1 MNVVSRFAFFFDSS
15 SCSGCKA
22 CQMACKDK
30 NDLGPGILWRKVYEI
45 TGGGW
50 RKEGEVWIP
59 GVYAYNI
66 SLACNHCEDPACRRS
81 CPTKAIVKGPDGV
94 VVLNSRACI
103 GCRYCEWS
111 CPYGAPR
118 YDGKMGVMGKCDFC
132 FDLVEKGEKPACVA
146 ACPMRALDFGE
157 LEVLKEKYGGTDAIF
172 PLPRASQTG
181 PSLLI
186 KPHKSAGLAGKG
198 TAGVAN
204 DEET

>member
-1 MNVVSRFAFFFDSS
+1 MNAVRRFAFFFDSS

-30 NDLGPGILWRKVYEI
+30 NDLGPGVLWRKVYEI
-45 TGGGW
+45 AGGGW
-50 RKEGEVWIP
+50 HREGEIWTP

-66 SLACNHCEDPACRRS
+66 SLACNHCEDPACVRS

-118 YDGKMGVMGKCDFC
+118 YDGERGVMGKCDFC
-132 FDLVEKGEKPACVA
+132 FDLVEKGERPSCVA

-157 LEVLKEKYGGTDAIF
+157 LEALKEKYGGTDAIF
-172 PLPRASQTG
+172 PMPQASQTG

-186 KPHKSAGLAGKG
+186 KPHRSSGLAEKG